1 MTSLLRVIFPRRL
14 NRVAYSVRLVGCL
27 GFVALIYYRRGLTD
41 DMANAVMLLGWI
53 YVAFFV
59 VLPRARECG
68 MSFLYALFALVP
80 LFFPFLAVALM
91 FRPPDYRLSNPGEHG
106 NLKP

>member
-1 MTSLLRVIFPRRL
+1 M
-14 NRVAYSVRLVGCL
+14 AYSARLIVS
-27 GFVALIYYRRGLTD
+27 VALVALVYYRRGLTD

-91 FRPPDYRLSNPGEHG
+91 LRPAEHRFSNPREDGTL
-106 NLKP
+106 NP